1 MAQNRNRYKEM
12 ENLLT
17 KALIADGALFVL
29 YLIFA
34 IAGVIWLKVV
44 LAIFAMLIA
53 VAGLALLYLSKE
65 LLKQRSLWLSTGFF
79 AVFITLLASLIL
91 AFP

>member
-17 KALIADGALFVL
+17 KGLIADGALFVL

-44 LAIFAMLIA
+44 LAICAMLIA
-53 VAGLALLYLSKE
+53 LAGLALLYLSKE
-65 LLKQRSLWLSTGFF
+65 LLKERSLWLSTGFF

>member
-1 MAQNRNRYKEM
+1 MAQNNNRYKEM

-17 KALIADGALFVL
+17 KALIADGALFFL

-34 IAGVIWLKVV
+34 IAGVVWLKVI

-53 VAGLALLYLSKE
+53 AAVLALLYLSRE
-65 LLKQRSLWLSTGFF
+65 LMKQRSLWLTTGFF

>member
-1 MAQNRNRYKEM
+1 MAQNRNRYKELESM
-12 ENLLT
+12 LT

-44 LAIFAMLIA
+44 LAILAMLLA
-53 VAGLALLYLSKE
+53 VAALALLYLSKE